1 MMLSRTYIALLFA
14 AAVCVSCD
22 KVPLTA
28 PVNSTL
34 TVNAGTTVL
43 PIGGSTQVQA
53 TVIEQAGTP
62 VHDGTT
68 VRFTTTLGRLDPPD
82 PQTHNG
88 VATTTFLA
96 GDTSGLAEVR
106 ATSGG
111 AGSTTPTTPTTP
123 TSPTTPTTAATSSN
137 VVMISVGTAAVETVT
152 VRVNPATVSQ
162 NGGTVQ
168 VIATVTGTG
177 GRLLSNLPVTF
188 SATRGTL
195 SAGTAITDA
204 NGEARVTLM
213 TNADTDVTATAGT
226 KTSTAAKVTSQPG
239 PSVTLTCAVGSTNNC
254 ASVSTGDTAT
264 FTAARASTSSAI
276 RTSTLDFGDG
286 QSQSLGSLSSSVQVP
301 HRYNTAGT
309 FTAVLTATDINDETT
324 TASTVITVTD
334 LVATI
339 SLNVINT
346 VTHTVQAT
354 ATLSATGSTIAR
366 YEWQFQPDG
375 NPPTLTTTTNSAT
388 SSFATGGTTKTV
400 IVRVVLTDGRSAQAT
415 GQINVP

>member
-1 MMLSRTYIALLFA
+1 MMLSRTYLALLFA

-123 TSPTTPTTAATSSN
+123 TSPTTPTTTATSSN
-137 VVMISVGTAAVETVT
+137 VVMISVGTGRSRNSHRAGESSHGFAERRNRTGHRDGHRNGRTLAVELARHLPPQHA
-152 VRVNPATVSQ
+152 VRSAP
-162 NGGTVQ
+162 
-168 VIATVTGTG
+168 
-177 GRLLSNLPVTF
+177 GRRF
-188 SATRGTL
+188 
-195 SAGTAITDA
+195 TDA

-286 QSQSLGSLSSSVQVP
+286 QSQSLGSLSSSVQVSASLQHGWHVYRRA
-301 HRYNTAGT
+301 HRVRNQRRNHHS
-309 FTAVLTATDINDETT
+309 V
-324 TASTVITVTD
+324 
-334 LVATI
+334 
-339 SLNVINT
+339 
-346 VTHTVQAT
+346 
-354 ATLSATGSTIAR
+354 
-366 YEWQFQPDG
+366 
-375 NPPTLTTTTNSAT
+375 NP
-388 SSFATGGTTKTV
+388 
-400 IVRVVLTDGRSAQAT
+400 
-415 GQINVP
+415 